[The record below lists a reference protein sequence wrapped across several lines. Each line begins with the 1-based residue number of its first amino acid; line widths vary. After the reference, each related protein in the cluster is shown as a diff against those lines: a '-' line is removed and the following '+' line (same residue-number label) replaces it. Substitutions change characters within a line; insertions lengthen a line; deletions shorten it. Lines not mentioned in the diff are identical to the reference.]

1 MKLQLPHNTIH
12 LLDSMEEIQNTDT
25 IMVIL

>member
-1 MKLQLPHNTIH
+1 
-12 LLDSMEEIQNTDT
+12 MEEIQNTDT